1 MRSPF
6 TGGTTTLSK
15 EKRTLDFRKESFE
28 ILFHYYKCDDTGEQ
42 YTTYILDELNT
53 NQIYNQYSVKC
64 GIIFPEEINN
74 IRDQPKN

>member
-28 ILFHYYKCDDTGEQ
+28 ILFHFYKCDDTGEQ
-42 YTTYILDELNT
+42 FTTESLDVLNID
-53 NQIYNQYSVKC
+53 QIYDQYRMKY
-64 GIIFPEEINN
+64 GILYKEE
-74 IRDQPKN
+74 

>member
-42 YTTYILDELNT
+42 YTTD
-53 NQIYNQYSVKC
+53 
-64 GIIFPEEINN
+64 IFG
-74 IRDQPKN
+74 